1 MFEGQPLHQVRLG
14 VSGALTIG
22 LCALHI
28 VTTSEQSKVSF
39 TCLGSALL
47 VAAKH
52 TKKKTIPGISVG
64 QKTSC
69 EQTHS
74 YFNSRVI

>member
-52 TKKKTIPGISVG
+52 TKKPIPGISVG

-69 EQTHS
+69 EQDTQL
-74 YFNSRVI
+74 FQF

>member
-1 MFEGQPLHQVRLG
+1 MLEGQPLHQVRLG
-14 VSGALTIG
+14 ASGALTIG

-52 TKKKTIPGISVG
+52 TKNPYLGFSLG

-69 EQTHS
+69 ETHS

>member
-1 MFEGQPLHQVRLG
+1 MLEGEDHPKVRLG
-14 VSGALTIG
+14 VSGALTVG

-52 TKKKTIPGISVG
+52 TKK
-64 QKTSC
+64 
-69 EQTHS
+69 THTWD
-74 YFNSRVI
+74 